1 MLHLKHLLVIHV
13 YSKAC
18 DQVSALK
25 VHLCDEFF
33 KILLFSKEDPKEQ
46 F

>member
-1 MLHLKHLLVIHV
+1 MLHLKHLLMLHV

-25 VHLCDEFF
+25 VHLCDEKKTNVMNFF
-33 KILLFSKEDPKEQ
+33 KIIIIF
-46 F
+46 